1 MPYNEAVLTLLFR
14 LAEWHAL
21 AKLHLHT
28 ESTLDYLDAST
39 KSIGQQLR
47 HFYNFTCPAYETV
60 ELPKEAAARGRRK
73 QVTKTAST
81 TDRQPAKAVGSDVIS
96 PEMVP
101 KPSTTSL
108 LTKSTTR
115 RKRTFNL
122 NTVKAHFLGDYSRTI
137 HLFGTTDSYSTQM
150 VSIIPHFSIGGILK
164 RYTGRVRTLA
174 SETALWMNE
183 QAKCHQADDS
193 T

>member
-1 MPYNEAVLTLLFR
+1 M
-14 LAEWHAL
+14 
-21 AKLHLHT
+21 

-39 KSIGQQLR
+39 KSIGQQLC
-47 HFYNFTCPAYETV
+47 HFCNFTCPAYKTV
-60 ELPKEAAARGRRK
+60 ELPKKAAARGRRK
-73 QVTKTAST
+73 QVTKMAST
-81 TDRQPAKAVGSDVIS
+81 TDRQPAEAVGSDVIS

-101 KPSTTSL
+101 KPSTTSS

-115 RKRTFNL
+115 RKQTFNL

-137 HLFGTTDSYSTQM
+137 CLFGTTDSYSTQT

-164 RYTGRVRTLA
+164 RYTGRVRTPA
-174 SETALWMNE
+174 SEMALWTNE